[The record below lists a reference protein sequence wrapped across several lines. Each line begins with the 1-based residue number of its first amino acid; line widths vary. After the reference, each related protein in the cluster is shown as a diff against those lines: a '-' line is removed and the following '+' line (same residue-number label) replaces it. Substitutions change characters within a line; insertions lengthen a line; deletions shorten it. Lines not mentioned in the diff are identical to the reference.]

1 VKHASIARY
10 RAEFPVRLM
19 CRMLEVS
26 PSGFYASL
34 SRGASA
40 RSRRDDYLRV
50 RLRALHQE
58 TKQRYGSPKLY
69 RELKSQGIGCG
80 HNRVARLM
88 REDGLRSKRAT
99 HFKVTTQS
107 EHEFPLRENI
117 LERRF
122 ALESNQ
128 EINRVWAAD
137 ITYVYTM
144 QGYLYLAVVL
154 DLASRRVVGW
164 ALSHIM
170 DRTLVLSALQMA
182 LTHRRPERGL
192 LHHSDRGSQYASS
205 EYQRFLAKHHSISSM
220 SRKGNCWD
228 NAVAESFFATL
239 KTELVHGAR
248 WATRQEAKRAIA
260 EFIEIWYN
268 RKRRHE
274 SLGYRSPMQYEE
286 EVLNLVKAA

>member
-1 VKHASIARY
+1 
-10 RAEFPVRLM
+10 M
-19 CRMLEVS
+19 CRLLEVS

-34 SRGASA
+34 RRGASA
-40 RSRRDDYLRV
+40 RERRDDHLRV
-50 RLRALHQE
+50 RLRALYQE
-58 TKQRYGSPKLY
+58 TRQRYGSPKLY

-117 LERRF
+117 LERHF
-122 ALESNQ
+122 ALESNR
-128 EINRVWAAD
+128 EINRVWTAD
-137 ITYVYTM
+137 ITYLYTRE
-144 QGYLYLAVVL
+144 GYLYLAVVL

-164 ALSHIM
+164 ALSHMI
-170 DRTLVLSALQMA
+170 DRALSVGALQMA
-182 LTHRRPERGL
+182 LTHRRPEPGL

-205 EYQRFLAKHHSISSM
+205 DYQRLLIKHHCLASM

-239 KTELVHGAR
+239 KTELAEGAR
-248 WATRQEAKRAIA
+248 WTTRHEAKRAIV

-268 RKRRHE
+268 RKRRHQ
-274 SLGYRSPMQYEE
+274 SLGYRSPVQYEN
-286 EVLNLVKAA
+286 EVLNLVRAA